1 MEAAHTTSSHEAKCI
16 VEVSELR
23 QSASRAEIGNHEN
36 MVGQRYQVVSGRG
49 QTIQR
54 LRTELAIAQ
63 SQLQNRSQSQ
73 WRSNSQMHV
82 ARAQVASMESSVH
95 Q

>member
-16 VEVSELR
+16 GEVSELR

-49 QTIQR
+49 QTIQH
-54 LRTELAIAQ
+54 LIAQ